1 MNTTTQPGP
10 LEARLSDQLGLVE
23 RLRQRTL
30 PKHGGR
36 EADSW
41 AHHWNLTP
49 GDSELHAEAGKAL
62 ERLEHEAA
70 FYRRRVQALEKWQSR
85 MRDPERTVV
94 CDILANGFTLDPP
107 VPSDRYEVKRG
118 EETLDEAG
126 AAAAALYDRWTG
138 KA

>member
-1 MNTTTQPGP
+1 MTGADEDGKT
-10 LEARLSDQLGLVE
+10 ARSDPPSMVRLTDQLGLVE

-36 EADSW
+36 QADAW

-49 GDSELHAEAGKAL
+49 GDSELHAEAAKRLVEL
-62 ERLEHEAA
+62 EREAA
-70 FYRRRVQALEKWQSR
+70 FYRRRVQALEQWQSR

-107 VPSDRYEVKRG
+107 VPRDRYE
-118 EETLDEAG
+118 L
-126 AAAAALYDRWTG
+126 

>member
-1 MNTTTQPGP
+1 MTTEATPGALGSNDP
-10 LEARLSDQLGLVE
+10 LGLVE

-36 EADSW
+36 EADAW
-41 AHHWNLTP
+41 AHHWNLTL

-62 ERLEHEAA
+62 KQLEHEAA
-70 FYRRRVQALEKWQSR
+70 FYRRRVQALEQWQSR

-107 VPSDRYEVKRG
+107 VPRDRYE
-118 EETLDEAG
+118 L
-126 AAAAALYDRWTG
+126 

>member
-1 MNTTTQPGP
+1 MKQDEANTAPAPMGQVD
-10 LEARLSDQLGLVE
+10 LVLGLTPEADLLE
-23 RLRQRTL
+23 RLKQRTL

-41 AHHWNLTP
+41 NHHWNLTP
-49 GDSELHAEAGKAL
+49 GDSELHAEAAKRL
-62 ERLEHEAA
+62 SELEHEAA
-70 FYRRRVQALEKWQSR
+70 FYKRRVQALQQWQSR

-107 VPSDRYEVKRG
+107 VPRDRYE
-118 EETLDEAG
+118 L
-126 AAAAALYDRWTG
+126 